1 MSAQAP
7 FSSKAV
13 VGLFVLVTL
22 GILAWGTLQLGG
34 FGFRRAEG
42 YPLIAVFDSAYGV
55 EPQSPVLIAGIKV
68 GEVTDVE
75 LYQKRARIT
84 IKFLKGVQVHK
95 DATALIKTAGII
107 GEKYIEIN
115 PGSEESPVLGP
126 GEMIEN
132 AGSPPDFDKLAEA
145 LSDIAVDV
153 KAITE
158 SLRYALAATDTRE
171 SLRQTV
177 LALERISREVEG
189 AMAENREGVREIV
202 ESVRVLTARLEKQ
215 APEVIDNINQVA
227 LDAQAFMANVSG
239 AVDDIRPEVREAFD
253 KVDSVVAKLD
263 AAAEDIR
270 QITDKVNRGEG
281 TVGKLLNDPETANK
295 LNDTLAGVNVLL
307 KQVNDL
313 KTSIRY
319 RGEYRFNETNR
330 YRLVPHEDDRRG
342 GLKSYVGLKIQP
354 KQDKYY
360 LFEIVHDPA
369 GRISQKR
376 TIIRDVNGNIVNNTL
391 TTKIEDRIEFSAQI
405 AKTIYGITLRGGL
418 IENTGGVGA
427 EYAILDPNLRVSVQA
442 FDFSKPTNPNLKAE
456 LDWIFF
462 KHFYLTGGAEDIVN
476 SELEPL
482 YFGGGGVQFDDD
494 DLKILLST
502 LPTP

>member
-42 YPLIAVFDSAYGV
+42 YPLIAIFDSAYGV
-55 EPQSPVLIAGIKV
+55 EPQTPVLIAGIKV

-75 LYQKRARIT
+75 LYQKRARLT
-84 IKFLKGVQVHK
+84 IKFLKGVQVHQ

-107 GEKYIEIN
+107 GEKYIEVT
-115 PGSEESPVLGP
+115 PGSDESPVLAP
-126 GEMIEN
+126 GEQIQN
-132 AGSPPDFDKLAEA
+132 ATSPPDFDKLAEA

-158 SLRYALAATDTRE
+158 SLRYSLAATDTRE

-177 LALERISREVEG
+177 LSLGRISRQLEG
-189 AMAENREGVREIV
+189 AIAENREGVRDIV
-202 ESVRVLTARLEKQ
+202 ESVRVLTARLEKDG
-215 APEVIDNINQVA
+215 PGVLNNINQVA

-239 AVDDIRPEVREAFD
+239 AVDEIRPEVREAFD

-263 AAAEDIR
+263 QAAADIKN
-270 QITDKVNRGEG
+270 ITEKVNKGEG

-295 LNDTLAGVNVLL
+295 LNDALSGVNVLL

-319 RGEYRFNETNR
+319 RGEYRFNENNR
-330 YRLVPHEDDRRG
+330 NRLVPKDSKG

-360 LFEIVHDPA
+360 LFEIVQDPA
-369 GRISQKR
+369 GRMTQKR
-376 TIIRDVNGNIVNNTL
+376 TIIRDANGNIINNTL
-391 TTKIEDRIEFSAQI
+391 STKIEDRIEFSAQI
-405 AKTIYGITLRGGL
+405 AKTVYGVTLRGGL

-442 FDFSKPTNPNLKAE
+442 FDFTKPTNPNLKAE

-462 KHFYLTGGAEDIVN
+462 KHFYLTGGAEDIIN
-476 SELEPL
+476 TQLDPL